1 MDFAI
6 DMTAWGA
13 VILVVGALVIGV
25 LSQFIGDVR
34 TPFQWVI
41 VAIAALVGGAFAS
54 EFITGWRTFEPVW
67 EGLAL
72 LPALVGGLV
81 VGVIADVITRF
92 ATGGSYTGAAA

>member
-1 MDFAI
+1 MEFSI

-25 LSQFIGDVR
+25 LSQFIGDAH

-41 VAIAALVGGAFAS
+41 VAVAALVGGLVAS
-54 EFITGWRTFEPVW
+54 EFITGWRAFEPVW

-92 ATGGSYTGAAA
+92 ATGGSYTGTAA